1 MSSCVV
7 LTSSNSFASVLT
19 AWSVRAAS
27 GARQPP
33 VPAAGPGPV
42 IDWREEREAGA
53 WSQRLAGNGYLGM
66 SLLQPLHQAVSTGDT
81 LILTDISEIIL
92 DQNNAKCGS

>member
-1 MSSCVV
+1 MSFNIV
-7 LTSSNSFASVLT
+7 LTSRNSFASVLT